1 MIHRNHKRRGTV
13 AVFVAVCS
21 LVLLSMVALSLDGGV
36 LQDKKRQAQATAD
49 AAAMAA
55 AASLFENYPKNQG
68 ADPGGLAS
76 QAAFNFAKENGFNN
90 DGTNS
95 VVVVNLPPA
104 SGPYKGL
111 SGYVEVIVTW
121 YQQRAFSRVFGADP
135 IPVRA
140 RAVARGVWVVPN
152 IGVIVLAYTGKGTLN
167 SQGNGAFTETGAPV
181 IVNSNNSSAAIDTG
195 NGVLKAP
202 EFDITGGFTS
212 SGNGQLVTQPTPGNI
227 NLGVHPTPDPLAYLP
242 VPDPPPAGTISKVS
256 LGQGNFQYTL
266 GPGTYHNLPNFSQG
280 DVVIFQQASAGNGG
294 IFYLANG
301 GFNSQGAT
309 IKMDTNTSG
318 GMMMYNAGTGTSDA
332 IKITGNPAGSVNITP
347 LTDGPYTGL
356 SFFQARNAPETMHIA
371 GNGNFTIQGTLYAS
385 NALLDITG
393 NGALSNIGSQ
403 YVSLDLAI
411 SGNGNVGITW
421 DGKQVARTRIITL
434 VE

>member
-1 MIHRNHKRRGTV
+1 MIHHMKKRRGTV
-13 AVFVAVCS
+13 AVLVAVCS

-49 AAAMAA
+49 AAAMAG

-68 ADPGGLAS
+68 ADPDGLAS
-76 QAAFNFAKENGFNN
+76 AAAFNFAKENGFTN

-95 VVVVNLPPA
+95 VVVVNVPPA

-111 SGYVEVIVTW
+111 DGYIEVIVTW
-121 YQQRAFSRVFGADP
+121 YQQRAFSRIFGADP

-140 RAVARGVWVVPN
+140 RAVARGAWVVPN
-152 IGVIVLAYTGKGTLN
+152 AGVIVLAYTGKGTLS
-167 SQGNGAFTETGAPV
+167 SQGNGAFTEVGAPT
-181 IVNSNNSSAAIDTG
+181 IVNSNNSAAAIDTG
-195 NGVLKAP
+195 NGILKAP
-202 EFDITGGFTS
+202 EFDITGGYSS

-242 VPDPPPAGTISKVS
+242 VPSPPPAGTMTKTS
-256 LGQGNFQYTL
+256 LGMGNFQYTL
-266 GPGTYHNLPNFSQG
+266 SPGTYYNLPNFSTG

-294 IFYLANG
+294 IFYLASG
-301 GFNSQGAT
+301 GLNSQGANV
-309 IKMDTNTSG
+309 IMDPNTSG
-318 GMMMYNAGTGTSDA
+318 GMMIYNAGTGTNDR
-332 IKITGNPAGSVNITP
+332 IDITGNPLGTVNITP
-347 LTDGPYTGL
+347 LTSGPYTGL
-356 SFFQARNAPETMHIA
+356 SFFQARNAPESMNIA
-371 GNGNFTIQGTLYAS
+371 GNGSFNIQGTLYAS
-385 NALLDITG
+385 DALLQITG

-411 SGNGNVGITW
+411 SGNGNVSILW
-421 DGKQVARTRIITL
+421 DGKNVARTRIITL